1 MNITIINTSD
11 ISGGAARA
19 AYRLNKGLRELNNNS
34 IMIVRHKQ
42 SNDPNIH
49 QVIPLNIEYS
59 IEENIYHSIQ
69 KMLIDQ
75 NRTSISNTLFSFPYP
90 GYNISHTDVIKY
102 SDIINLHWINRFQ
115 SVETISN
122 LLKLGKP
129 VVWTLHDQW
138 PFTGGCHYSAGC
150 EKFVNYCKNCPQLKT
165 NTYDIPFLVQ
175 QTKIEEFNKK
185 DLTIVTPSRWLANC
199 VKKSKVFNNLRV
211 EVIPNS
217 LETDVFKPVQKY
229 QAKKSLNINSDII
242 TLLFGAHTQNEH
254 RKGFKQLLK
263 AISFCLQNDF
273 IKKLIEDN
281 KLNVLIFGDV
291 NEDLQNIGIP
301 VISTGYINSDERLA
315 DIYSAADIFLL
326 PSLEDNL
333 PNTILESMAC
343 GTPIVTFDV
352 GGMSDVIQHGI
363 TGYVAPCFSSEKFG
377 ELILNLIH
385 NESKRIQMGTN
396 CRRLIEGKF
405 QLKHQ
410 AAKYSELFKDLLK
423 NIKLN
428 KKRKENNS
436 LNNTNGKLF
445 LKEWESELQSVYY
458 NIYRNI
464 AIKLLKSK
472 DDQIKSIFN
481 SNKYKVGRLILLPIE
496 MIVEKVKKI
505 SSDIPKK
512 DIEIK

>member
-11 ISGGAARA
+11 IAGGAARA
-19 AYRLNKGLRELNNNS
+19 AYRLHKGMRELNNDS
-34 IMIVRHKQ
+34 IMIVKHKQ
-42 SNDPNIH
+42 SNDPNVH
-49 QVIPLNIEYS
+49 QVVPLNLEYS
-59 IEENIYHSIQ
+59 IEENIFNSIQ
-69 KMLIDQ
+69 KTLIDQ

-150 EKFVNYCKNCPQLKT
+150 DNFVNYCKNCPQLKT

-175 QTKIEEFNKK
+175 QTKIEKFNKK
-185 DLTIVTPSRWLANC
+185 NLAIVTPSRWLYSC

-211 EVIPNS
+211 EVIPYS
-217 LETDVFKPVQKY
+217 LETDVFKPVPKY
-229 QAKKSLNINSDII
+229 QAKKALNINADII
-242 TLLFGAHTQNEH
+242 TLLFGAHTHNEH
-254 RKGFKQLLK
+254 RKGFKQLSK

-273 IKKLIEDN
+273 FKKLIEDN
-281 KLNVLIFGDV
+281 KLNILIFGVAND
-291 NEDLQNIGIP
+291 DLQNIGIP
-301 VISTGYINSDERLA
+301 VISTGYINSDEKLA
-315 DIYSAADIFLL
+315 EIYSAADIFLL

-333 PNTILESMAC
+333 PNTMLESMAC
-343 GTPIVTFDV
+343 GTPIVAFDA
-352 GGMSDVIQHGI
+352 GGIPDVIQHGI
-363 TGYVAPCFSSEKFG
+363 TGFIAPCFSSEKFG

-396 CRRLIEGKF
+396 CQRLMESKF

-410 AAKYSELFKDLLK
+410 AAKYNELFKDLLK

-428 KKRKENNS
+428 KERKKGNS
-436 LNNTNGKLF
+436 LNNTNGKIF
-445 LKEWESELQSVYY
+445 LKVWESELQSVYY
-458 NIYRNI
+458 NIYRNS
-464 AIKLLKSK
+464 AIKLLNSK
-472 DDQIKSIFN
+472 DEQIKNIFN
-481 SNKYKVGRLILLPIE
+481 GYKYRVGRLILSPIE
-496 MIVEKVKKI
+496 MIVAKAKKKGTDFNN
-505 SSDIPKK
+505 SK
-512 DIEIK
+512 